1 MKKIVPLFLAMA
13 ILMVLCV
20 CLTGCDDVEFETT
33 DTEKQQVVQ
42 QTLSYN
48 QATPTDIDYSLE
60 RYNLIKR
67 AYWVNG
73 QREKAMTLACP
84 VEKPL
89 G

>member
-1 MKKIVPLFLAMA
+1 MKKTVSLFLALAMA
-13 ILMVLCV
+13 LILCV
-20 CLTGCDDVEFETT
+20 SLTGCTDLELETT
-33 DTEKQQVVQ
+33 DSEKQQTVQ

-73 QREKAMTLACP
+73 QR
-84 VEKPL
+84 
-89 G
+89 